1 MTKRRGNDA
10 LTKHH
15 HYMGLALLGEDHQ
28 EYGRL
33 KKMLDDKYDPEI
45 KTRLNTA
52 QRKELEDMALA
63 GLTEYNIKQKE
74 AYNRHFTE

>member
-15 HYMGLALLGEDHQ
+15 HY
-28 EYGRL
+28 
-33 KKMLDDKYDPEI
+33 DKYDPEI

-63 GLTEYNIKQKE
+63 GLTEYNIRQEE
-74 AYNRHFTE
+74 AYNRHFTEENKGS